1 MDDDSDVSEKPRKK
15 KRKTKEPAK
24 EGSELLSC
32 SLEACLEGLITPS
45 KYRRSLLV
53 WVEASRLAA

>member
-1 MDDDSDVSEKPRKK
+1 MDDDDSDVSEKPRKK

-32 SLEACLEGLITPS
+32 SLESNLT
-45 KYRRSLLV
+45 
-53 WVEASRLAA
+53 